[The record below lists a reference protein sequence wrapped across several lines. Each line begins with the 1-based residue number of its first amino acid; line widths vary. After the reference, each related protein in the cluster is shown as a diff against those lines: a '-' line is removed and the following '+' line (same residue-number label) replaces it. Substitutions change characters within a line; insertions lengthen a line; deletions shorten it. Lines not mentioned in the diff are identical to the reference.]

1 MVGDGGLGSLESNLH
16 CGEVYFRQLGFAHIF
31 SNFSVQSPS
40 RPYYWGKASL
50 LTGVPHLASLI
61 YIQETELGFIRL
73 FLLFVFV
80 FNLEE
85 PNPDAKT

>member
-1 MVGDGGLGSLESNLH
+1 MVGDGGLSSLESTFH

-61 YIQETELGFIRL
+61 YIQETESGVNKTFFVFL
-73 FLLFVFV
+73 FLFL
-80 FNLEE
+80 
-85 PNPDAKT
+85 T